1 MSETLPV
8 ASFRR
13 VTPAIIASSRLALAN
28 EVPDTAKGDVAVLLK
43 QAAPILGIDG
53 TTYHVMDIL
62 LGLSRAEDW
71 KGSGRPIVAV
81 SNAKLAEYTMRSE
94 RTVIRCIR
102 RLVEAGIA
110 AYRDS
115 STGRRFVYRDTG
127 GGIIAGYGIDF
138 TPARVRFAEIKEKV
152 AAYRA
157 RLAAETEARR
167 DVSRLARAIEDLCN
181 AFPEDAE
188 DLRSRVAELTANGV
202 LERAE
207 SYRSLYTDALERI
220 DARKRE
226 NKMSTEGDI
235 DVRPNTYITS
245 ESSSGSNNKR
255 PCSKERTYFLEC
267 SPAAQVGFEEKSGA
281 EALGLQNRPPRP
293 SSDNIQTQVLGS
305 VSIGLLQSACPEA
318 QSMIG
323 ARFDTWSALGRSG
336 EILRRMIGLSEGAWM
351 DGRQR
356 VGAYAAAAILATVLE
371 KSLRDPEQISK
382 PGGYF
387 RAMVDRAAEG
397 KLNLERSLFG
407 LVEGKYGDLGV
418 CRNPA
423 SLSGARV
430 TAVTQASRSR

>member
-1 MSETLPV
+1 MPEITPV

-13 VTPAIIASSRLALAN
+13 VTPAIVASSRLAMTN
-28 EVPDTAKGDVAVLLK
+28 DVPDTAKGDVAVLLK

-62 LGLSRAEDW
+62 LGLSRPEDW
-71 KGSGRPIVAV
+71 KGTGRPIVAV

-115 STGRRFVYRDTG
+115 STGRRFVYRDTE
-127 GGIIAGYGIDF
+127 GGIIAGFGIDF
-138 TPARVRFAEIKEKV
+138 TPARVRYAEIKEKV

-157 RLAAETEARR
+157 RLAAESEARR
-167 DVSRLARAIEDLCN
+167 DVSRLARAIEDLCD

-188 DLRSRVAELTANGV
+188 ILRSRVQGAELTTNGI
-202 LERAE
+202 LGKAD
-207 SYRSLYTDALERI
+207 SYRSLYADALERI
-220 DARKRE
+220 QARE
-226 NKMSTEGDI
+226 GESKMSAEGDI
-235 DVRPNTYITS
+235 NVRANTYINS
-245 ESSSGSNNKR
+245 ESSFGCKDKR
-255 PCSKERTYFLEC
+255 PRSNERTYFLDGN
-267 SPAAQVGFEEKSGA
+267 AAAPMAAEATSGA
-281 EALGLQNRPPRP
+281 NPLGLQNRSPRP
-293 SSDNIQTQVLGS
+293 SNENIQTQVLGS
-305 VSIGLLQSACPEA
+305 VSIGLVQSACPEA

-323 ARFDTWSALGRSG
+323 ARFDTWSALDRSG
-336 EILRRMIGLSEGAWM
+336 EMLRRMIGLSEGGWM
-351 DGRQR
+351 DGRRR

-407 LVEGKYGDLGV
+407 LVEGKY
-418 CRNPA
+418 
-423 SLSGARV
+423 
-430 TAVTQASRSR
+430 AV

>member
-1 MSETLPV
+1 M
-8 ASFRR
+8 
-13 VTPAIIASSRLALAN
+13 
-28 EVPDTAKGDVAVLLK
+28 LLK

-62 LGLSRAEDW
+62 LGLSRPEDW
-71 KGSGRPIVAV
+71 KGTGRPIVAV

-127 GGIIAGYGIDF
+127 GGIIAGFGIDF

-167 DVSRLARAIEDLCN
+167 DVARLARAMEDLCD

-188 DLRSRVAELTANGV
+188 DLRSRVQGADLTASGI
-202 LERAE
+202 LDKAE
-207 SYRSLYTDALERI
+207 SYRSLYADALERI
-220 DARKRE
+220 QARNEE
-226 NKMSTEGDI
+226 NKMAAEGDI
-235 DVRPNTYITS
+235 NVRANTYINS
-245 ESSSGSNNKR
+245 ESFFGCKDKGPRCN
-255 PCSKERTYFLEC
+255 ERTYLLERNVA
-267 SPAAQVGFEEKSGA
+267 PPMAVEAPPEAK
-281 EALGLQNRPPRP
+281 ALGLQNVSPRP
-293 SSDNIQTQVLGS
+293 SSANIQTQVLGS

-323 ARFDTWSALGRSG
+323 ARFDTWSALDRSG
-336 EILRRMIGLSEGAWM
+336 EMLRRMIGLSEGGWM
-351 DGRQR
+351 DGRRR

-407 LVEGKYGDLGV
+407 LVEGKY
-418 CRNPA
+418 
-423 SLSGARV
+423 
-430 TAVTQASRSR
+430 AV

>member
-1 MSETLPV
+1 MPEISPV

-13 VTPAIIASSRLALAN
+13 VTPAIIASSRLAMAN
-28 EVPDTAKGDVAVLLK
+28 DVPDTAKGDVAVLLK

-115 STGRRFVYRDTG
+115 STGRRFVYRDKS

-152 AAYRA
+152 EAYRA
-157 RLAAETEARR
+157 RLTAETEARR

-181 AFPEDAE
+181 AFPDDADE
-188 DLRSRVAELTANGV
+188 LRCRLQEAGLTATSV
-202 LERAE
+202 VERAE
-207 SYRSLYTDALERI
+207 SYHALYAGALEKI
-220 DARKRE
+220 AVNLEE
-226 NKMSTEGDI
+226 NRMAPEGDI
-235 DVRPNTYITS
+235 NVTANTYTTP
-245 ESSSGSNNKR
+245 ESHSGSRNER
-255 PCSKERTYFLEC
+255 PRSSERTCSRER
-267 SPAAQVGFEEKSGA
+267 SPAAQLAFEEKP
-281 EALGLQNRPPRP
+281 EAKP
-293 SSDNIQTQVLGS
+293 SEPQGKSPHASSENIQTQVLGS

-323 ARFDTWSALGRSG
+323 ARFDSWSALGRSG
-336 EILRRMIGLSEGAWM
+336 EMLRRMIGLSEPGWM
-351 DGRQR
+351 DGQRR

-387 RAMVDRAAEG
+387 RAMIDRAVEG

-407 LVEGKYGDLGV
+407 LADRKYGAL
-418 CRNPA
+418 A
-423 SLSGARV
+423 
-430 TAVTQASRSR
+430 

>member
-1 MSETLPV
+1 MSEITPV

-13 VTPAIIASSRLALAN
+13 VTPAIVASSRLAMAN
-28 EVPDTAKGDVAVLLK
+28 DVPDTVKGDVAVLLK

-62 LGLSRAEDW
+62 LGLSRPEDW
-71 KGSGRPIVAV
+71 KGTGRPIVAV

-152 AAYRA
+152 EAYRA

-167 DVSRLARAIEDLCN
+167 DVSRLARAIEDLCD

-188 DLRSRVAELTANGV
+188 DLRSRVQGAGLTANGI
-202 LERAE
+202 LDRAE
-207 SYRSLYTDALERI
+207 LYRSLYTEALERI
-220 DARKRE
+220 AARKRE
-226 NKMSTEGDI
+226 NKMSAEGDI
-235 DVRPNTYITS
+235 NVRANTYIIS
-245 ESSSGSNNKR
+245 ESSSKCKDERSGSN
-255 PCSKERTYFLEC
+255 ERTYLLERRT
-267 SPAAQVGFEEKSGA
+267 AAPMAVEATPGEQ
-281 EALGLQNRPPRP
+281 ALGLQNRSPHP
-293 SSDNIQTQVLGS
+293 SSENIQTQVLGS

-336 EILRRMIGLSEGAWM
+336 EMLRRMIGLSEGGWM
-351 DGRQR
+351 DGRRR

-407 LVEGKYGDLGV
+407 LMEGKY
-418 CRNPA
+418 A
-423 SLSGARV
+423 AY
-430 TAVTQASRSR
+430 A

>member
-1 MSETLPV
+1 MSEISSV

-13 VTPAIIASSRLALAN
+13 VTPAIVASSRLAMAN
-28 EVPDTAKGDVAVLLK
+28 NVPDAAKGDVAVLLK

-62 LGLSRAEDW
+62 LGLSRPEDW

-115 STGRRFVYRDTG
+115 STGRRFVYRDTR

-152 AAYRA
+152 EAYRA

-181 AFPEDAE
+181 AFPDDAE
-188 DLRSRVAELTANGV
+188 DWRNQLQEAELTAKNV
-202 LERAE
+202 FDRAE
-207 SYRSLYTDALERI
+207 SYRALYADALERS
-220 DARKRE
+220 DARQE
-226 NKMSTEGDI
+226 GNEVSAEGDI
-235 DVRPNTYITS
+235 DVMATYRTL
-245 ESSSGSNNKR
+245 ESLTESKNEPPS
-255 PCSKERTYFLEC
+255 SKEPRYFPER
-267 SPAAQVGFEEKSGA
+267 SRAAQLAFKKKPEPNASGLREKST
-281 EALGLQNRPPRP
+281 RPL
-293 SSDNIQTQVLGS
+293 SENIQTQVLGS
-305 VSIGLLQSACPEA
+305 VSIGLVQSACPEA

-336 EILRRMIGLSEGAWM
+336 EMLRRMIGLSEGGWM
-351 DGRQR
+351 DGQRR

-387 RAMVDRAAEG
+387 RAMVDRATEG

-407 LVEGKYGDLGV
+407 LVEGKYQGLGV
-418 CRNPA
+418 SPKPA
-423 SLSGARV
+423 SLSDARV
-430 TAVTQASRSR
+430 TAVT

>member
-1 MSETLPV
+1 MSEITPV

-13 VTPAIIASSRLALAN
+13 VTPAIVASSRLAMAN
-28 EVPDTAKGDVAVLLK
+28 DVPDTAKGDVAVLLK

-62 LGLSRAEDW
+62 LGLSRPEDW
-71 KGSGRPIVAV
+71 KGTGRPIVAV

-152 AAYRA
+152 EAYRA

-167 DVSRLARAIEDLCN
+167 DVSRLARAIEDLCD
-181 AFPEDAE
+181 AFPEDAA
-188 DLRSRVAELTANGV
+188 DLRSRVQGAELTANGI
-202 LERAE
+202 LDRAE
-207 SYRSLYTDALERI
+207 LYRWLYTEALERI
-220 DARKRE
+220 DARKGE
-226 NKMSTEGDI
+226 NNMAAEGDI
-235 DVRPNTYITS
+235 NVRANTYIIS
-245 ESSSGSNNKR
+245 ESSSECKDKGSGSN
-255 PCSKERTYFLEC
+255 ERTSLLERRT
-267 SPAAQVGFEEKSGA
+267 AAPMAVEATPGGQ
-281 EALGLQNRPPRP
+281 ALGLQNRSPLP
-293 SSDNIQTQVLGS
+293 SSENIQTQVLGS

-336 EILRRMIGLSEGAWM
+336 EMLRRMIGLSEGGWM
-351 DGRQR
+351 DGRRR

-407 LVEGKYGDLGV
+407 LMEGKY
-418 CRNPA
+418 A
-423 SLSGARV
+423 AY
-430 TAVTQASRSR
+430 A

>member
-1 MSETLPV
+1 MT
-8 ASFRR
+8 
-13 VTPAIIASSRLALAN
+13 N
-28 EVPDTAKGDVAVLLK
+28 DVPDTAKGDVAVLLK

-62 LGLSRAEDW
+62 LGLSRPEDW
-71 KGSGRPIVAV
+71 KGTGRPIVAV

-115 STGRRFVYRDTG
+115 PTGRRFVYRDTG
-127 GGIIAGYGIDF
+127 GGIIAGFGIDF

-167 DVSRLARAIEDLCN
+167 DVARLARAMEDLCD

-188 DLRSRVAELTANGV
+188 DLRSRVQGADLTASGI
-202 LERAE
+202 LDKAE
-207 SYRSLYTDALERI
+207 SYRSLYADALERI
-220 DARKRE
+220 QARNEE
-226 NKMSTEGDI
+226 NKMAAEGDI
-235 DVRPNTYITS
+235 NVRANTYINS
-245 ESSSGSNNKR
+245 ESSFACKDKGPRCN
-255 PCSKERTYFLEC
+255 ERTYLLERNV
-267 SPAAQVGFEEKSGA
+267 AAPMAV
-281 EALGLQNRPPRP
+281 EAPPGTKALALQNRSPRP
-293 SSDNIQTQVLGS
+293 SSANIQTQVLGS

-323 ARFDTWSALGRSG
+323 ERFDTWSALDRSG
-336 EILRRMIGLSEGAWM
+336 EMLRRMIGLSEGGWM
-351 DGRQR
+351 DGRRR

-407 LVEGKYGDLGV
+407 LVEGKY
-418 CRNPA
+418 
-423 SLSGARV
+423 
-430 TAVTQASRSR
+430 AV

>member
-1 MSETLPV
+1 MSEITPV

-13 VTPAIIASSRLALAN
+13 VTPAIVASSRLAMTN
-28 EVPDTAKGDVAVLLK
+28 DVPDTAKGDVAVLLK

-62 LGLSRAEDW
+62 LGLSRPEDW
-71 KGSGRPIVAV
+71 KGTGRPIVAV

-127 GGIIAGYGIDF
+127 GGIIAGFGIDF

-152 AAYRA
+152 TAYRA
-157 RLAAETEARR
+157 KLAAENEARR
-167 DVSRLARAIEDLCN
+167 DVARLARAIEDLCD

-188 DLRSRVAELTANGV
+188 DLRSRVQGADLTANGI
-202 LERAE
+202 LDKAE
-207 SYRSLYTDALERI
+207 SYRSVYADALERI
-220 DARKRE
+220 QARNEE
-226 NKMSTEGDI
+226 NKMAAEGDI
-235 DVRPNTYITS
+235 NVRANTYINS
-245 ESSSGSNNKR
+245 ESSSGCKDKGPRGN
-255 PCSKERTYFLEC
+255 ERTYFLERN
-267 SPAAQVGFEEKSGA
+267 AAAPMAVEAPPGA
-281 EALGLQNRPPRP
+281 KALGLQNRSPPP
-293 SSDNIQTQVLGS
+293 SSANIQTQVLGS

-323 ARFDTWSALGRSG
+323 ARFDTWSALDRSG
-336 EILRRMIGLSEGAWM
+336 EMLRRMIGLSEGGWM
-351 DGRQR
+351 DGRRR

-407 LVEGKYGDLGV
+407 LVEGKY
-418 CRNPA
+418 
-423 SLSGARV
+423 
-430 TAVTQASRSR
+430 AV